1 MKYKGLQFTNKSEKV
16 VEIDIEGYIGFDPYD
31 SPENQ
36 INTKEKMKA
45 ELKKIANLKAETI
58 IVNINSFGGDVNHA
72 ISIHDL
78 LAENEAKVITKING
92 MIASS
97 ATIIVMAG
105 DERKMSDNALFLVHN
120 ASSFGWG
127 DKNDIKSLSE
137 DLNTIDDRIANIYSK
152 VTGKS
157 KDEVLDLM
165 NEDKGFGKWLTADE
179 AKDFGFITDVF
190 EPLKAV
196 AYFSNDILSQYHL
209 PTISNNPSDT
219 QNSDISNNSL
229 FQKIRDL
236 FSNETKSKNATTN
249 KTEMKKFELINKT
262 LGVESLEST
271 DEGIFLNEQQL
282 DAIEAALKPAKE
294 PAATDTPDLEAVN
307 LSLDAIDETVASAE
321 DTEAK
326 IVAVNTL
333 VSDLRKN
340 AGAATAKV
348 IKKVDDTK
356 IKDAAVSKD
365 DGEFMDNVD
374 AVAEAYL

>member
-236 FSNETKSKNATTN
+236 FSNETKSKNVTTN